1 MLIDYLI
8 SVFEKNKDKTSI
20 IWKDQEFSYNWL
32 ISKYHEWDKYLK
44 HKKVKSNS
52 VVLVRADFSP
62 NSIALLLALIRKK
75 SIIIPLTSSINSKI
89 NEFISISQP
98 EIQIEIRSDD
108 QVSIY
113 FTKNNYENELYKRLK
128 NNNKPGLVL
137 FSSGSTGTSK
147 ASVHDLS
154 YLLERF
160 HKPRK
165 TLITITFLL
174 FDHIGGINTLFYVLS
189 NAGTIV
195 TTENRKPETI
205 LKLIEKYKI
214 ELLPTSPTF
223 LNLLLMSEEYKNFN
237 MKSLKIIS
245 YGTEPMPQTTL
256 NKLNSFFPKIT
267 FKQTYGLSEVGILQ
281 SRSKSSD
288 SLWVK
293 IGGENNEIRIV
304 NGLLEIKSKSAMLG
318 YLNAPTPF
326 THDGWF
332 KTGDQV
338 EEKGDSLKII
348 GRKSEIINV
357 GGEKVYPQEVEN
369 ILLKID
375 TVFDATVYGEKN
387 LIIGNIVC
395 AKIQLKNY
403 LKPSTALKKEIKKFC
418 SQYLERYKVPVKI
431 EFKKKLHL
439 NLRFKKSR

>member
-195 TTENRKPETI
+195 TTENT
-205 LKLIEKYKI
+205 
-214 ELLPTSPTF
+214 
-223 LNLLLMSEEYKNFN
+223 
-237 MKSLKIIS
+237 
-245 YGTEPMPQTTL
+245 
-256 NKLNSFFPKIT
+256 
-267 FKQTYGLSEVGILQ
+267 
-281 SRSKSSD
+281 D
-288 SLWVK
+288 
-293 IGGENNEIRIV
+293 
-304 NGLLEIKSKSAMLG
+304 
-318 YLNAPTPF
+318 
-326 THDGWF
+326 
-332 KTGDQV
+332 
-338 EEKGDSLKII
+338 
-348 GRKSEIINV
+348 
-357 GGEKVYPQEVEN
+357 
-369 ILLKID
+369 
-375 TVFDATVYGEKN
+375 
-387 LIIGNIVC
+387 
-395 AKIQLKNY
+395 
-403 LKPSTALKKEIKKFC
+403 
-418 SQYLERYKVPVKI
+418 
-431 EFKKKLHL
+431 
-439 NLRFKKSR
+439 